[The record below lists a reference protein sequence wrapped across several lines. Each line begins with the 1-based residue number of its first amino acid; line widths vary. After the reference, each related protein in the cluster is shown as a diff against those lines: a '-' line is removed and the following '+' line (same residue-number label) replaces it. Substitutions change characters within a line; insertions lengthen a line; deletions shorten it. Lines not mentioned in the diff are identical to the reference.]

1 MLFGKRWSSKDWN
14 KLSGVSEVVDEAR
27 VKNGG
32 GHMTTYAIRKDGS
45 FYDLCTILNLGTNYK
60 VKHVGE

>member
-1 MLFGKRWSSKDWN
+1 
-14 KLSGVSEVVDEAR
+14 
-27 VKNGG
+27 
-32 GHMTTYAIRKDGS
+32 MTTYAIRKDGS